1 MPLPEG
7 RGYEKGFHRLRRLVN
22 HFFPLKGEVSNH
34 KGIFDEQTVLDAIE
48 RFRAMPVLDAISEF
62 CAMPLRLQERFAQTL
77 QQSTDLSRFQAEQME
92 LDAILRF
99 RERAEQAS

>member
-22 HFFPLKGEVSNH
+22 HFFPRKGEVSNH

-62 CAMPLRLQERFAQTL
+62 CAMPLRLQDRLVQTW
-77 QQSTDLSRFQAEQME
+77 QQSSDASRFQDEQRE
-92 LDAILRF
+92 LDAIRRF
-99 RERAEQAS
+99 RVRVEHAC